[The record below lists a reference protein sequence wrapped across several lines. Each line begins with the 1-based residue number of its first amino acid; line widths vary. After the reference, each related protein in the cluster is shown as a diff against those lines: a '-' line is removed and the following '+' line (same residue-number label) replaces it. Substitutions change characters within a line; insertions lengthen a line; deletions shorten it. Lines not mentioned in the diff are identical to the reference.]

1 MEMKVNPMVYFSFI
15 GNHDTLEPRPEG
27 LGASANIFLRYRDEI
42 ERVFLFIND
51 ARQEQGADYAR
62 IAQQNSRFM
71 QTEKP
76 QVDIEVVTLHAAN
89 PVDFDLVYPAM
100 LDKVLELLDQYDLHD
115 AEKVINIT
123 SGTPT
128 MTTCWVLLERAGVL
142 AHARLV
148 QAFEARYA
156 RLRGCSTR
164 EVQFAIDDFPQIQ
177 APAALKR
184 QLTLL
189 RRENQRLSDQVRSA
203 ELDEKIPELI
213 GTSRQIRDIKE
224 QILFD
229 INAQTHV
236 LITGERGTG
245 KQVVA
250 EAIWRLYHGKKDPA
264 LVTFDCGAFSRELI
278 AAELFGYKKGAFT
291 GATQDA
297 PGIIRQC
304 RGRFLFLDEIGNLPL
319 AGQHALLRFV
329 NDGEIRSIGAFEVE
343 RSDTRIIAATNKD
356 IHDAELFAQDLKD
369 RFDECLVLPLLRERR
384 EDIPRLVQHF
394 LGIYAKKY
402 ELASPLIL
410 DDKIIA
416 KLTDHNWP
424 GNVRELEKWISRICR
439 RCKGGLVTLKDLPER
454 FITGLD
460 QEEDDLL
467 LPHLPLPISLDAY
480 VEKIRDKARQ
490 HSHGS
495 SAEVDRLLRQPIG
508 TERQRQ
514 FRKRRR

>member
-1 MEMKVNPMVYFSFI
+1 MVYFSFI
-15 GNHDTLEPRPEG
+15 GNHDTLAPRPEG
-27 LGASANIFLRYRDEI
+27 LGAAANIFLRYKEEI
-42 ERVFLFIND
+42 DQVFLFINQTHHD
-51 ARQEQGADYAR
+51 SGADYLDIAR
-62 IAQQNSRFM
+62 QNSRFM
-71 QTEKP
+71 TAEKP
-76 QVDIEVVTLHAAN
+76 EAEIEVVTLRAAN

-100 LDKVLELLDQYDLHD
+100 LDQVLEILDQHHLQD
-115 AEKVINIT
+115 AAKVVNIT

-142 AHARLV
+142 ANARLV

-156 RLRGCSTR
+156 RRRGQSTR
-164 EVQFAIDDFPQIQ
+164 EVHFAIDDFPHIQ

-189 RRENQRLSDQVRSA
+189 HRENQRLSDQVHGA

-213 GTSRQIRDIKE
+213 GQSRSIRDIKE
-224 QILFD
+224 QILLD
-229 INAQTHV
+229 INANTHV

-250 EAIWRLYHGKKDPA
+250 EAIWRLYHSANDPA

-291 GATQDA
+291 GATHDN

-304 RGRFLFLDEIGNLPL
+304 RGRILFLDEIGNLPL
-319 AGQHALLRFV
+319 AGQNALLRFI

-343 RSDTRIIAATNKD
+343 RSDARIIAATNKE
-356 IHDAELFAQDLKD
+356 IHDAEIFAQDLKD
-369 RFDECLVLPLLRERR
+369 RFDECLTLPPLRERR
-384 EDIPRLVQHF
+384 EDIPRLVQYF
-394 LGIYAKKY
+394 LSVYAKKY
-402 ELASPLIL
+402 ELTSPLIL
-410 DDKIIA
+410 DDKIVD
-416 KLTDHNWP
+416 KLSAHAWP

-439 RCKGGLVTLKDLPER
+439 RCKGGTVTLKDLPER
-454 FITGLD
+454 LITDLTR
-460 QEEDDLL
+460 EEDDLL
-467 LPHLPLPISLDAY
+467 LPDLPLPIPLEAY

-490 HSHGS
+490 HSGGS
-495 SAEVDRLLRQPIG
+495 SANVDRLLQQPIG

-514 FRKRRR
+514 FRKKRR